1 MSVFSGE
8 QGKKQAFLVVLP
20 GKLDLENSPLMLG
33 SPLPSV
39 GGFHIIAGKF
49 DSISKS
55 CIQVSWLTG
64 YRSLNGRGVGS
75 RAETWAQLCGDR
87 TGSVCAEGSGWN
99 RSEESHRIRN
109 GVGGSQAASVRS
121 FQSDE
126 RCRDRERRWRRGETR
141 GDEGRRWRRG
151 DAGDGETLETGEKL
165 QIDSCHSGAPACP
178 MCPSALVF
186 IRTEQGEQESW
197 GALHPRAGLS
207 FL

>member
-121 FQSDE
+121 FQRDE
-126 RCRDRERRWRRGETR
+126 RCRDRERRWRRGETLETR

-151 DAGDGETLETGEKL
+151 EEPSDKERGGR
-165 QIDSCHSGAPACP
+165 QSG
-178 MCPSALVF
+178 S
-186 IRTEQGEQESW
+186 
-197 GALHPRAGLS
+197 
-207 FL
+207 

>member
-75 RAETWAQLCGDR
+75 SGGGGGGPFMEKADPCDGPLCWVLR
-87 TGSVCAEGSGWN
+87 
-99 RSEESHRIRN
+99 
-109 GVGGSQAASVRS
+109 
-121 FQSDE
+121 
-126 RCRDRERRWRRGETR
+126 
-141 GDEGRRWRRG
+141 
-151 DAGDGETLETGEKL
+151 L
-165 QIDSCHSGAPACP
+165 
-178 MCPSALVF
+178 
-186 IRTEQGEQESW
+186 
-197 GALHPRAGLS
+197 ALHCPPQSTAGQGLAPC
-207 FL
+207 L